1 MPATVVVGLQWGDEG
16 KGKAVDLLARSGAV
30 VVRFQG
36 GDNAGHTV
44 KVGQEVFKLHLIPSG
59 VLHPDVTP
67 VIGHGVVVN
76 PRVLLDEI
84 AMLEARGIGTHR
96 LRVSAQAHVVMPYHL
111 ALDSAMEDRLAKEEI
126 GTTRRGIGPA
136 YADRALRI
144 GIRVEDLLD
153 PSGLRA
159 KLERVVPQKDALLA
173 AVGGSAR
180 RAGGLDI
187 EALHADAVEWGKALA
202 GLVTDTTRLVQD
214 ALAEGRQVLCEG
226 AQGTLLD
233 LDHGTYP
240 YVTSSSPTAAG
251 ACVGAGLAPS
261 QIDEVVGVM
270 KAYATRVGS
279 GPFPTELHDDRG
291 GTHLSERGQEY
302 GTTTGRRRRC
312 GWFDAVSL
320 RYAARINGVTSIML
334 NKLDVLTGLGEIRTA
349 VAYEIDGVEV
359 TDWPL
364 PLDLLSRARPL
375 YRHFPGWDEDLA
387 DARSMADLPPAAARY
402 VDALEELAG
411 VAITIVSVGPER
423 AQTLARLAGA
433 EEQVPVAAGA
443 RA

>member
-16 KGKAVDLLARSGAV
+16 KGKAVDVLARPGAV

-44 KVGQEVFKLHLIPSG
+44 KLGQEVFKLHLVPSG

-84 AMLEARGIGTHR
+84 AMLEARGIRTDR
-96 LRVSAQAHVVMPYHL
+96 LRLSARAHVVMPYHV
-111 ALDSAMEDRLAKEEI
+111 ALDHAMEDRLAKEEI

-153 PSGLRA
+153 PSELRA

-173 AVGGSAR
+173 VAGDLTP
-180 RAGGLDI
+180 RASGLDI
-187 EALHADAVEWGKALA
+187 ETLHADAVEWGKALA
-202 GLVTDTTRLVQD
+202 GMVTDTTRLVQD
-214 ALAEGRQVLCEG
+214 ALAEGGQVLCEG

-251 ACVGAGLAPS
+251 ACVGTGLAPT
-261 QIDEVVGVM
+261 QVDEVVGVM

-279 GPFPTELHDDRG
+279 GPFPTEIIDANAG
-291 GTHLSERGQEY
+291 AHLSERGQEY

-320 RYAARINGVTSIML
+320 RHAVRLNGVSSVML
-334 NKLDVLTGLGEIRTA
+334 NKLDVLTGLDEICVA
-349 VAYEIDGVEV
+349 VAYEVDGNEV
-359 TDWPL
+359 MEWPL
-364 PLDLLSRARPL
+364 PLDLLSRARPI
-375 YRHFPGWDEDLA
+375 YRRFAGWDDELG
-387 DARSMADLPPAAARY
+387 DARTMADLPPAAARY

-411 VAITIVSVGPER
+411 VPITIVSVGPER
-423 AQTLARLAGA
+423 AQTLDRVAGGR
-433 EEQVPVAAGA
+433 EQVPAVSGA
-443 RA
+443 RG